1 MRADGPTASASNP
14 SQRPETRGFRNLLR
28 GYRHPVQ
35 WIRRLVSRNRRLVPV
50 PGMIPGSGVVPRLC
64 LVVLAIGLAATGC
77 AEDPVDRQTAEL
89 YRQGNLLYEG
99 GKFAEASRT
108 YERIIERGI
117 RNGHVY
123 YNLGNAY
130 YKQDRIGLAIL
141 AYERATRLMPR
152 DGDLHNNL
160 DLAKERTT
168 DEIAGEVPWFG
179 RQALDGVTVNEATV
193 AATSAGFLASLA
205 LVGFLL
211 ARRPRTR
218 SVTGYAL
225 LVSCL
230 VLLMAAGFL
239 GIKIYDSLV
248 NEEAIVLQPTAE
260 VRTSP
265 DASSEPVFTLHEG
278 AKVQLVEHRDD
289 WLRIRLP
296 DGKNGWLSQD
306 DLEGI

>member
-1 MRADGPTASASNP
+1 MV
-14 SQRPETRGFRNLLR
+14 RG
-28 GYRHPVQ
+28 
-35 WIRRLVSRNRRLVPV
+35 
-50 PGMIPGSGVVPRLC
+50 LC
-64 LVVLAIGLAATGC
+64 LVVLAIALAATGC
-77 AEDPVDRQTAEL
+77 ADDPVDRQTAEL

-108 YERIIERGI
+108 YERIIERGV

-152 DGDLHNNL
+152 DDDLHNNL

-168 DEIAGEVPWFG
+168 DRIAGEVPWFG

-211 ARRPRTR
+211 ASRPRAR
-218 SVTGYAL
+218 SASGYAL

-239 GIKIYDSLV
+239 GIKIYDSQV
-248 NEEAIVLQPTAE
+248 NEEAIVLRPTAV
-260 VRTSP
+260 VRTGP
-265 DASSEPVFTLHEG
+265 DVSSEPVFTLHEG
-278 AKVQLVEHRDD
+278 AKVQLVEHRDG

>member
-1 MRADGPTASASNP
+1 MKTTPIPKLRAEGPRASATNP
-14 SQRPETRGFRNLLR
+14 DRSPGTRGLR
-28 GYRHPVQ
+28 H
-35 WIRRLVSRNRRLVPV
+35 LVP
-50 PGMIPGSGVVPRLC
+50 GLC
-64 LVVLAIGLAATGC
+64 VAVLAIGLAVPGC
-77 AEDPVDRQTAEL
+77 AEDQVDRQTAEL

-141 AYERATRLMPR
+141 AYERATRLLPR

-160 DLAKERTT
+160 DLANERTT
-168 DEIAGEVPWFG
+168 DQIAGEVPWFG
-179 RQALDGVTVNEATV
+179 RQALDGVTTNEATV
-193 AATSAGFLASLA
+193 AATAAGFLASLA
-205 LVGFLL
+205 LVCYLL
-211 ARRPRTR
+211 ARQPRTR
-218 SVTGYAL
+218 SATGYAL

-230 VLLMAAGFL
+230 ALLMAIGFL
-239 GIKIYDSLV
+239 SIKIYDSLV
-248 NEEAIVLQPTAE
+248 NEEAVVLRPTAE
-260 VRTSP
+260 VRTGP

-296 DGKNGWLSQD
+296 DGKNGWLAQD
-306 DLEGI
+306 DIEGI

>member
-1 MRADGPTASASNP
+1 MKAIAIPDTRADSLPASASNP
-14 SQRPETRGFRNLLR
+14 DRKPEARGFRR
-28 GYRHPVQ
+28 V
-35 WIRRLVSRNRRLVPV
+35 V
-50 PGMIPGSGVVPRLC
+50 PGLCVVF
-64 LVVLAIGLAATGC
+64 LAIVLGAPGC
-77 AEDPVDRQTAEL
+77 ADDPVDRQTAEL

-130 YKQDRIGLAIL
+130 YKQDRIGRAIL

-152 DGDLHNNL
+152 DRDLHTNL
-160 DLAKERTT
+160 DLANERTT
-168 DEIAGEVPWFG
+168 DQIAGEVPWFG

-193 AATSAGFLASLA
+193 AATAAGFLASLA
-205 LVGFLL
+205 LVCYLL

-218 SVTGYAL
+218 SAAGYAL
-225 LVSCL
+225 LVSCVAL
-230 VLLMAAGFL
+230 FSATGFL
-239 GIKIYDSLV
+239 GIKIYDNLA

-260 VRTSP
+260 VRTGP

-278 AKVQLVEHRDD
+278 AKVQLVEHRDG
-289 WLRIRLP
+289 WFRIRLP

>member
-1 MRADGPTASASNP
+1 M
-14 SQRPETRGFRNLLR
+14 RGFRRLLQAV
-28 GYRHPVQ
+28 RHLDTGL
-35 WIRRLVSRNRRLVPV
+35 RRLIPGMGVIPKLGAV
-50 PGMIPGSGVVPRLC
+50 PGLC
-64 LVVLAIGLAATGC
+64 AVVLAISLASTGC
-77 AEDPVDRQTAEL
+77 AEDPADRQTAEL
-89 YRQGNLLYEG
+89 YRQGNVLYEG

-152 DGDLHNNL
+152 DEDLHNNL

-168 DEIAGEVPWFG
+168 DQIAGEVPWFG

-193 AATSAGFLASLA
+193 AATSAGFLASMA
-205 LVGFLL
+205 LVGYLL
-211 ARRPRTR
+211 ARRPRMR
-218 SVTGYAL
+218 SATGYTL
-225 LVSCL
+225 LVFCL
-230 VLLMAAGFL
+230 VLVVTTVFL
-239 GIKIYDSLV
+239 GIKIYDNSV
-248 NEEAIVLQPTAE
+248 IEEAIVLQPTAV
-260 VRTSP
+260 VRTGP

>member
-1 MRADGPTASASNP
+1 MRADGLPVSASKP
-14 SQRPETRGFRNLLR
+14 DRRPETRSFRHLVPGFR
-28 GYRHPVQ
+28 H
-35 WIRRLVSRNRRLVPV
+35 LVPRL
-50 PGMIPGSGVVPRLC
+50 GVVPGLC
-64 LVVLAIGLAATGC
+64 VAVLAIGFATAGC

-99 GKFAEASRT
+99 GKFTEAGRT
-108 YERIIERGI
+108 YERIIERGV

-141 AYERATRLMPR
+141 AYERANRLMPR

-160 DLAKERTT
+160 DLAKDRTS
-168 DEIAGEVPWFG
+168 DQIAGEVQWFG

-193 AATSAGFLASLA
+193 AATSAGFLASLT

-211 ARRPRTR
+211 ARRPRAR
-218 SVTGYAL
+218 SATGYAL

-248 NEEAIVLQPTAE
+248 NEEAIVLKPTAV
-260 VRTSP
+260 VRTGP

-296 DGKNGWLSQD
+296 DGKNGWISKG

>member
-1 MRADGPTASASNP
+1 MRADGPPVSASNP
-14 SQRPETRGFRNLLR
+14 DRRPETRGI
-28 GYRHPVQ
+28 RH
-35 WIRRLVSRNRRLVPV
+35 LVPGARHLVPV
-50 PGMIPGSGVVPRLC
+50 VRHLVAGLGVA
-64 LVVLAIGLAATGC
+64 VLAIGLAAAGC

-99 GKFAEASRT
+99 GKFTEASRT
-108 YERIIERGI
+108 YERIIERGV

-168 DEIAGEVPWFG
+168 DQIAGEVPWFG

-218 SVTGYAL
+218 SATGYVL

-239 GIKIYDSLV
+239 GIKIYDGLV
-248 NEEAIVLQPTAE
+248 NEEAIVLRPTAV
-260 VRTSP
+260 VRTGP
-265 DASSEPVFTLHEG
+265 DVSSEPVFTLHEG
-278 AKVQLVEHRDD
+278 AKVRMVEHRDD

>member
-1 MRADGPTASASNP
+1 
-14 SQRPETRGFRNLLR
+14 
-28 GYRHPVQ
+28 
-35 WIRRLVSRNRRLVPV
+35 
-50 PGMIPGSGVVPRLC
+50 
-64 LVVLAIGLAATGC
+64 LVVLAIALAATGC
-77 AEDPVDRQTAEL
+77 ADDPVDRQTAEL

-108 YERIIERGI
+108 YERIIERGV

-152 DGDLHNNL
+152 DDDLHNNL

-168 DEIAGEVPWFG
+168 DQIAGEVPWFG

-211 ARRPRTR
+211 ASRPRAR
-218 SVTGYAL
+218 SATGYAL

-239 GIKIYDSLV
+239 GIKIYDSQV
-248 NEEAIVLQPTAE
+248 NEEAIVLRPTAV
-260 VRTSP
+260 VRTGP
-265 DASSEPVFTLHEG
+265 DVSAEPVFTLHEG
-278 AKVQLVEHRDD
+278 AKVQLVEQRDD

-296 DGKNGWLSQD
+296 DGKNGWLPQD

>member
-1 MRADGPTASASNP
+1 M
-14 SQRPETRGFRNLLR
+14 
-28 GYRHPVQ
+28 
-35 WIRRLVSRNRRLVPV
+35 
-50 PGMIPGSGVVPRLC
+50 
-64 LVVLAIGLAATGC
+64 VVLAIGLSATGC
-77 AEDPVDRQTAEL
+77 TEKPADRQTAEL

-108 YERIIERGI
+108 YERIVERGV

-130 YKQDRIGLAIL
+130 FKQDRIGLAIL

-168 DEIAGEVPWFG
+168 DQIAVEVPWFG

-193 AATSAGFLASLA
+193 AATAAGFLASLA
-205 LVGFLL
+205 LVGYLL

-218 SVTGYAL
+218 SATGYAL
-225 LVSCL
+225 LVACL

-239 GIKIYDSLV
+239 GIKIYDSMV
-248 NEEAIVLQPTAE
+248 NEEAIVLRPTAV
-260 VRTSP
+260 VRTGP
-265 DASSEPVFTLHEG
+265 DVSSEPVFTLHEG
-278 AKVQLVEHRDD
+278 AKVQLVEHRGD